1 MRQPVAE
8 VIGSDSR
15 SLTAQCYDLYCSP
28 QLGAL
33 VSVGEPKVFAVVQ
46 GIRTEPLDP
55 SRPVLARG
63 RDSGSLEEIYRS
75 NPQIERLL
83 TTRFDALIV
92 GHEMDGRLVQLLPPL
107 PPSIHS
113 FVSPCSQDEVVR
125 FTDNLDFYRFL
136 LGSGPPMADEVVVAC
151 LRYAAN
157 CRPDWEDFIKRAG
170 QAIASEAVGD
180 SVRVAAI
187 LRRARI

>member
-1 MRQPVAE
+1 MSQPLAE
-8 VIGSDSR
+8 VIASDSR
-15 SLTAQCYDLYCSP
+15 LLTAQCYDLYCSP

-33 VSVGEPKVFAVVQ
+33 VAVGEPKVYAVLQ
-46 GIRTEPLDP
+46 GVRTEPLDP
-55 SRPVLARG
+55 GRPVLARG
-63 RDSGSLEEIYRS
+63 RGSGSIEEVYRS

-92 GHEMDGRLVQLLPPL
+92 GHELDGHVVQLLPPL
-107 PPSIHS
+107 PPPIHS
-113 FVSPCSQDEVVR
+113 FVSACEPEEVAR
-125 FTDNLDFYRFL
+125 FTENLDFCRFL

-151 LRYAAN
+151 LRHAAN
-157 CRPDWEDFIKRAG
+157 CRSDGDDFIKRAG

-187 LRRARI
+187 LRRARV

>member
-1 MRQPVAE
+1 MSQPLAE

-15 SLTAQCYDLYCSP
+15 LITAQCYDLYCSP

-33 VSVGEPKVFAVVQ
+33 VKVGAPKVYAVVQ

-55 SRPVLARG
+55 GRPVLARG
-63 RDSGSLEEIYRS
+63 RGSESLEEVYRS

-92 GHEMDGRLVQLLPPL
+92 GHEVDGRSVQLLPPL
-107 PPSIHS
+107 PPPIHS
-113 FVSPCSQDEVVR
+113 FVCACTPDEVAR
-125 FTDNLDFYRFL
+125 FTENLDFYRFL
-136 LGSGPPMADEVVVAC
+136 LGSGQPMADEVIVAC
-151 LRYAAN
+151 LRHAAN
-157 CRPDWEDFIKRAG
+157 CRADSDNFIKRAG

-187 LRRARI
+187 LRRARL

>member
-1 MRQPVAE
+1 
-8 VIGSDSR
+8 
-15 SLTAQCYDLYCSP
+15 
-28 QLGAL
+28 
-33 VSVGEPKVFAVVQ
+33 
-46 GIRTEPLDP
+46 LDP
-55 SRPVLARG
+55 GRPVLARG

-92 GHEMDGRLVQLLPPL
+92 GHEIVGQNLERRPVQLLPPL
-107 PPSIHS
+107 PPPIHS
-113 FVSPCSQDEVVR
+113 FVSACAPDEVAR
-125 FTDNLDFYRFL
+125 FTDNLDFCRFL

-151 LRYAAN
+151 LRHAAN
-157 CRPDWEDFIKRAG
+157 CRPDGDDFIKGAG

>member
-1 MRQPVAE
+1 MDQPVAE

-15 SLTAQCYDLYCSP
+15 SLTAQCYELYGSP
-28 QLGAL
+28 QLGTL
-33 VSVGEPKVFAVVQ
+33 LTVGEPKVYAVVQ

-55 SRPVLARG
+55 GRPVLARG
-63 RDSGSLEEIYRS
+63 RGSASMEEIYHS

-92 GHEMDGRLVQLLPPL
+92 GHESDGRAVQLLPPL
-107 PPSIHS
+107 PPPIHS
-113 FVSPCSQDEVVR
+113 FISACAPDEVAR
-125 FTDNLDFYRFL
+125 FTDNLDFCRFL

-151 LRYAAN
+151 LRHAAN
-157 CRPDWEDFIKRAG
+157 CRPYGDDFIKRAG
-170 QAIASEAVGD
+170 QAIASEVVGD

-187 LRRARI
+187 LRRARL

>member
-1 MRQPVAE
+1 MAE

-15 SLTAQCYDLYCSP
+15 SLVAQCYELYCSP

-33 VSVGEPKVFAVVQ
+33 IAVGDPKVYAVVQ

-55 SRPVLARG
+55 GRPVLARG
-63 RDSGSLEEIYRS
+63 RDSGSLEELYRS

-92 GHEMDGRLVQLLPPL
+92 GHEIDGRLVQLLPPL
-107 PPSIHS
+107 PPPIHS
-113 FVSPCSQDEVVR
+113 FVSACAPDEVAR
-125 FTDNLDFYRFL
+125 FTENLDFCRFL

-151 LRYAAN
+151 LRHAAG
-157 CRPDWEDFIKRAG
+157 CRPDGDAFIRRAG
-170 QAIASEAVGD
+170 QAIAGEAVGD

-187 LRRARI
+187 LRRARL

>member
-1 MRQPVAE
+1 MNQPVAE

-15 SLTAQCYDLYCSP
+15 SLTAQCYDLYRSP
-28 QLGAL
+28 HLGAL
-33 VSVGEPKVFAVVQ
+33 VAVGPPKVFAVVQ

-55 SRPVLARG
+55 GRPVLARG
-63 RDSGSLEEIYRS
+63 RSAGSLEEIYQS

-92 GHEMDGRLVQLLPPL
+92 GHEADGRLVQLLPQL
-107 PPSIHS
+107 PPPIHS
-113 FVSPCSQDEVVR
+113 FVSQCPPDEVVR
-125 FTDNLDFYRFL
+125 FTENLDFCRFL

-151 LRYAAN
+151 LRHAAA
-157 CRPDWEDFIKRAG
+157 CRADAVDFIKRAG